1 MLTLICIAA
10 AGYAGYCIRNIHRN
24 KSAIQKYLDEDARI
38 LAEFADASADEDW
51 EKSCVPNAL
60 QELREAYVNG
70 VRETLTRYSKTEN
83 GRKRLEDLCSR
94 L

>member
-1 MLTLICIAA
+1 MITPICIAA
-10 AGYAGYCIRNIHRN
+10 AVYAGYRLWNHHRN

-38 LAEFADASADEDW
+38 LAEFADTSADADW
-51 EKSCVPNAL
+51 EKSFVPNAL

-70 VRETLTRYSKTEN
+70 VRETLARYSKTEN